1 MGEGLVKHELQQ
13 GGCGCT
19 WTSRG
24 DAGDVLQD
32 RMWMARGVEGRK
44 ERGKVAGEETFK

>member
-1 MGEGLVKHELQQ
+1 MGEGLVKHGLQQ

-19 WTSRG
+19 WMSRG
-24 DAGDVLQD
+24 MRGMDYMIGW
-32 RMWMARGVEGRK
+32 WMARGVEGRK